1 MWIVKNR
8 EKAHLLKLA
17 CKAYKV
23 SYQEVLNKA
32 ENDFYDSFDEHIED
46 GLEFPAIVEINDKDG
61 NTQIQ
66 FIFEYDEI
74 EEV

>member
-32 ENDFYDSFDEHIED
+32 ENDFFVDFDEHIED
-46 GLEFPAIVEINDKDG
+46 GLEIPAIVEINDKDG

-66 FIFEYDEI
+66 FFFEFDEI

>member
-46 GLEFPAIVEINDKDG
+46 GLEFPASVEINDKDG
-61 NTQIQ
+61 NTQIL

>member
-8 EKAHLLKLA
+8 QKAHLLKLA
-17 CKAYKV
+17 CKAYNV
-23 SYQEVLNKA
+23 SYQEVLDKA
-32 ENDFYDSFDEHIED
+32 EHDFFVY
-46 GLEFPAIVEINDKDG
+46 LEENREIPSIVEIKDKDG

-66 FIFEYDEI
+66 FFFEYDEI

>member
-23 SYQEVLNKA
+23 SYQEVLDKA
-32 ENDFYDSFDEHIED
+32 ERDFCDCFDEHIED
-46 GLEFPAIVEINDKDG
+46 GIEVPVCVEIKDKDG

-66 FIFEYDEI
+66 FFFEFDEI

>member
-1 MWIVKNR
+1 MWIVKNQ

-17 CKAYKV
+17 CEAYNV

-32 ENDFYDSFDEHIED
+32 VDDWERFFGCEESIS
-46 GLEFPAIVEINDKDG
+46 IVAEINGKDG
-61 NTQIQ
+61 NTHALV
-66 FIFEYDEI
+66 FFEFDEV

>member
-17 CKAYKV
+17 CKAYNV

-32 ENDFYDSFDEHIED
+32 ENDFYDFFDEHIED
-46 GLEFPAIVEINDKDG
+46 GWEIPAIVEINDKDG

-66 FIFEYDEI
+66 FFFEFDEI